1 MRLALAKGVADG
13 VKQAGWTDRDVL
25 VCPPATLVLAVAD
38 AVREAASAAGEG
50 TAARRQDHHE
60 LERRGHVGSKQFTMP
75 VDQVLEECGHALRV
89 LDPATYGK
97 PRIAAASFISGYL
110 PK

>member
-1 MRLALAKGVADG
+1 MPCMARGLFITGF
-13 VKQAGWTDRDVL
+13 TISE
-25 VCPPATLVLAVAD
+25 VLAIQQRAKEFLIEGKTLMTWN
-38 AVREAASAAGEG
+38 EAGSSA
-50 TAARRQDHHE
+50 
-60 LERRGHVGSKQFTMP
+60 SKQFTMP
-75 VDQVLEECGHALRV
+75 VDQVLEECAHALRV